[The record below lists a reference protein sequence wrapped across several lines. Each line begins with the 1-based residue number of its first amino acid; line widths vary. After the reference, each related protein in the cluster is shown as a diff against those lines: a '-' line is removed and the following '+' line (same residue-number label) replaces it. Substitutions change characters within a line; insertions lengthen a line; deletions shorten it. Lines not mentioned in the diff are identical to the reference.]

1 MDKINFISGVEL
13 TLLKK
18 IEHPLG
24 DVFHGMKSSDKG
36 FAGFQEAY
44 FSTVKYDVIKPWK
57 KHLQMTL
64 NLVVPIGEI
73 RFVLYDDR
81 KESSTK
87 EQYMDIKLSL
97 ENYYRLTVPPGIW
110 VGFKGMGNSTNL
122 LLNIANFDHNPNEME
137 RLDLDAI
144 QFNWEEK

>member
-1 MDKINFISGVEL
+1 MDKINFISGVKL
-13 TLLKK
+13 TPLKK

-36 FAGFQEAY
+36 FNGFHEVY
-44 FSTVKYDVIKPWK
+44 FSTIKYGVIKPWK

-64 NLVVPIGEI
+64 NLIVPVGEI

-97 ENYYRLTVPPGIW
+97 ENYYRLTVPPDIW
-110 VGFKGMGNSTNL
+110 VAFKGEGESTNL
-122 LLNIANFDHNPNEME
+122 LLNVANLDHNPSEIV
-137 RLDLDAI
+137 RTDLNK
-144 QFNWEEK
+144 FNFKW